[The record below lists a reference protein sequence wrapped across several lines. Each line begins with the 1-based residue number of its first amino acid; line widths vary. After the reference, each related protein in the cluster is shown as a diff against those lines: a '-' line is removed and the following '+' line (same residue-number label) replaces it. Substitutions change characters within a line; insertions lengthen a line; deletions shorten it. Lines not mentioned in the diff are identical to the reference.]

1 MASNVPARRPARK
14 PVRPRAPEKA
24 AGTFS
29 YMGGTYR
36 LDSKMG
42 VWPLLQFARAAE
54 SGWRNDDSR
63 GLAAIHAFLQDVM
76 LPEDW
81 GRFQEDM
88 ILKKMADIEGLL
100 TVVRKAVDDSLTAMA
115 KASANGSNGTGSRDS
130 EEPEED

>member
-1 MASNVPARRPARK
+1 MAGSNLPARRPARTS
-14 PVRPRAPEKA
+14 RPRAAAEKA
-24 AGTFS
+24 SAGTFT
-29 YMGGTYR
+29 YMGSEYR

-54 SGWRNDDSR
+54 SGWRNDDVR

-88 ILKKMADIEGLL
+88 IAKKMADLEGLL
-100 TVVRKAVDDSLTAMA
+100 TCVRKAVDESLAAMSKAQKA
-115 KASANGSNGTGSRDS
+115 KDDGDS
-130 EEPEED
+130 E